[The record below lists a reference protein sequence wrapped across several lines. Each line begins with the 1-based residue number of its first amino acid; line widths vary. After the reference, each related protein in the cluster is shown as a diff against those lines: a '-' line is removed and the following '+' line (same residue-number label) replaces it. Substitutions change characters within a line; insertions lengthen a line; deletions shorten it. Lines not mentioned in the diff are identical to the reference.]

1 MNIEDKTILI
11 TGSTGFIGGHLA
23 KRLVQSNRTRI
34 RGLVKDSS
42 ISTKRIDTLPVEKVF
57 GDMTSIEAMHDAT
70 CKCDVVVHCAVGEPY
85 ENPLGTSN
93 IIRAALEHGIKK
105 FIHISSTAVFG
116 YSPTSDKVKDGRLDY
131 KYSKNDYLTAY
142 SHSKME
148 SERIAFSYYDSKKL
162 PLVVLRLSNVF
173 GPYSTCWTTRPINM
187 IKQSCYT
194 LINGGLSPSNSIY
207 IDNVVDAII
216 LAIKEDNAI
225 GHALTISDENT
236 ISWKTFF
243 SSYVKMLPTLHSLLG
258 ITQRDLKDERTRQKL
273 EDIKR
278 MLSNP
283 LHISSVLPYLEN
295 ESKGLDI
302 FISLIKRAKAT
313 KSQPLSPGLLR
324 ESANPCDI
332 AEVTHT
338 QSKLPKIPEIWL
350 EKTFTLPLQFP
361 INGAM
366 DILGFKPKISFEEG
380 MIKTEKWLNSYK
392 DRLALTIQTSAIPGL
407 LVSSTPLR

>member
-1 MNIEDKTILI
+1 MNIDDKTILI

-23 KRLVQSNRTRI
+23 KRLVQLKRTRI

-42 ISTKRIDTLPVEKVF
+42 ISTMRIDRLPVEKVF
-57 GDMTSIEAMHDAT
+57 GNMTSIEAMRDAI

-85 ENPLGTSN
+85 ENPVGTSN
-93 IIRAALEHGIKK
+93 IVRAALEHGIKK
-105 FIHISSTAVFG
+105 FIYISSTAVFG

-187 IKQSCYT
+187 IKQGCYT
-194 LINGGLSPSNSIY
+194 LINGGLSPSNAIY
-207 IDNVVDAII
+207 VDNVVDAII

-225 GHALTISDENT
+225 GHALTISDEKA

-258 ITQRDLKDERTRQKL
+258 ITQRDLKDERARQKL

-278 MLSNP
+278 MISNP
-283 LHISSVLPYLEN
+283 MQISSVLPFLEN
-295 ESKGLDI
+295 KSKGMGIL
-302 FISLIKRAKAT
+302 ISLIKRAKAT
-313 KSQPLSPGLLR
+313 RSHTLSSGSLR
-324 ESANPCDI
+324 EFANPCDI
-332 AEVTHT
+332 AEVTQD

-350 EKTFTLPLQFP
+350 EKTLTLPLQFP

-366 DILGFKPKISFEEG
+366 DILGFKPQISFEEG
-380 MIKTEKWLNSYK
+380 MMKTEKWLNNYN
-392 DRLALTIQTSAIPGL
+392 DRLDLATQTSAIPESI
-407 LVSSTPLR
+407 VSSTPLR